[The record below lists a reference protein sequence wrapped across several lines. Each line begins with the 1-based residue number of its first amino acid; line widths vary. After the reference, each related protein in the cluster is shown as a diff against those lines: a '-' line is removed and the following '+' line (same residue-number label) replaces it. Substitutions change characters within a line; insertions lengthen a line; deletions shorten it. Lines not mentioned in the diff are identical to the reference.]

1 MKKLLNKENILT
13 LIFILV
19 ALHPIYE
26 LDWCFNGVVGPDI
39 PIRLSTLINFIVL
52 PLLVIV
58 VFVLFEKNK
67 KKVLIGFGIYAIVFC
82 IYFVL
87 HLLSA
92 RTLIEDIHLSYTFL
106 YYPKDEIVYTVTLLL
121 PLVYVY
127 VFNFADIKEK
137 MIENISLITSM
148 LISLPIIISNI
159 FGFGL
164 TTYRDELRGNIFD
177 WFKLPFDS
185 KEHHPRRYATAF
197 FFKEGNTIG
206 ILLVMLLVFQ
216 YYFLIKEK
224 NKKKKVLLLLSI
236 VFSTFS
242 MLILGTRVAT
252 YGAIIVPIAVLVLY
266 LIYLLLKKETLNK
279 IFICVSVLMIV
290 VSSIILP
297 YSPAYQNQLFDAS
310 DYSTLKLEDSYRA
323 GKRQAILNGAEGF
336 EPFSAAWVDYYV
348 YVFDEYKFL
357 ANVTPSDYYEY
368 YYDYHV
374 DPKFWVDLV
383 FDYELEERVNTRQV
397 ETIFYKYKWNNYMT
411 LYQKLFGFTF
421 GIFMRGGI
429 NIERDFIQQFYS
441 YGYLGFPLVMG
452 PWLVLFG
459 YVIYL
464 FIKRLFEKKVTL
476 YQLCILMSIGLGVV
490 SGIISGHTFDELSTS
505 MIISLLCVLS
515 IKQVKGANN
524 E

>member
-1 MKKLLNKENILT
+1 MKKLFNKENLLT
-13 LIFILV
+13 LIFVLV

-26 LDWCFNGVVGPDI
+26 LDWCLNGVVGPNV
-39 PIRLSTLINFIVL
+39 PIRVSTIVNFIIF
-52 PLLVIV
+52 PLLVTL

-67 KKVLIGFGIYAIVFC
+67 KKVLIGFCIYVIIFG

-106 YYPKDEIVYTVTLLL
+106 YYPKDEIVYTITLFL
-121 PLVYVY
+121 PLIYVY

-137 MIENISLITSM
+137 VIENISLITSL
-148 LISLPIIISNI
+148 LISLPIVISNVLGI
-159 FGFGL
+159 GL
-164 TTYRDELRGNIFD
+164 TTYRDELKGTIFD

-185 KEHHPRRYATAF
+185 KEFHPRRYATLF
-197 FFKEGNTIG
+197 YFKEGNTIG
-206 ILLVMLLVFQ
+206 ILLLMFLVLQ
-216 YYFLIKEK
+216 YFFLIKEK
-224 NKKKKVLLLLSI
+224 NSKKKILLVISIFLSSISMFI
-236 VFSTFS
+236 V
-242 MLILGTRVAT
+242 GTRVAT
-252 YGAIIVPIAVLVLY
+252 YGVIIVPIIVFVLY
-266 LIYLLLKKETLNK
+266 LIFLFIKKEALSK
-279 IFICVSVLMIV
+279 LYIIV
-290 VSSIILP
+290 TVIMVIINSLILP

-323 GKRQAILNGAEGF
+323 GKRRAILNGAEGF

-357 ANVTPSDYYEY
+357 ANVTPSIYYEY

-383 FDYELEERVNTRQV
+383 FDYELEERINARQV
-397 ETIFYKYKWNNYMT
+397 ETIFYQYKWDNYMT
-411 LYQKLFGFTF
+411 FYQKLFGYTF

-452 PWLVLFG
+452 PWFVLFG

-464 FIKRLFEKKVTL
+464 FIKKLIEKKITL
-476 YQLCILMSIGLGVV
+476 YELCVLFAIALGVG

-505 MIISLLCVLS
+505 MIIALLSVLS
-515 IKQVKGANN
+515 IKQLKGANN